1 MDIIKDAFITDIN
14 KELYD
19 YYTSI
24 PNKKRYKEFIKL
36 KKLGQGVT
44 SKVYSTFSKNKPE
57 QKLVMKTSHSKYIL
71 NEFQALLYLRDK
83 MLLGTIPHYY
93 NFMYSNYTSKDKQ
106 KIIILERCHENLFD
120 DVLVC
125 RRDWGLKEYIMIFYQ
140 IADAVDI
147 LEKMEMNHGDL
158 WSDNIM
164 VYWKTKEIEEMDE
177 GYDSNEETSSS
188 KNNEASETNDDTDDS
203 YDSEPSETS
212 DQEYY
217 SLSHENNEIPEI
229 RIIDFDASFCKGVC
243 ESPNLG
249 YSEFKRTAFYIGY
262 DLSRLFDDLLQSH
275 KSYMKKRSR
284 EKRKTKYRIHNNHKK
299 GEELSKESDASDTNV
314 KEWDFCN
321 IQYPKEFLEWMSSL
335 PLTDPE
341 FPENCP
347 EMSGHKIKQS
357 LKQLAKKHK
366 ITF

>member
-1 MDIIKDAFITDIN
+1 MPIQIIKDDFITDID
-14 KELYD
+14 KELYE

-36 KKLGQGVT
+36 QKLGQGVT
-44 SKVYSTFSKNKPE
+44 SKVYSAFSKTKPDHA
-57 QKLVMKTSHSKYIL
+57 LVMKTSHSKYIF
-71 NEFQALLYLRDK
+71 NEFHALVYLRDK
-83 MLLGTIPHYY
+83 MLSGSIPHYY
-93 NFMYSNYTSKDKQ
+93 NFMYGNYTSKDKQ

-125 RRDWGLKEYIMIFYQ
+125 RRDWGLKHYISIFYQ
-140 IADAVDI
+140 IADAIDI

-164 VYWKTKEIEEMDE
+164 VYWKHKEIQDDACQSDE
-177 GYDSNEETSSS
+177 DTE
-188 KNNEASETNDDTDDS
+188 DDTVNS
-203 YDSEPSETS
+203 YDMEYEGTTDTENSYDTHVELSSELFHSF
-212 DQEYY
+212 DD
-217 SLSHENNEIPEI
+217 EIPEI
-229 RIIDFDASFCKGVC
+229 RIIDFDACFCKGVC

-249 YSEFKRTAFYIGY
+249 YSEFKRSKFYIGY

-275 KSYMKKRSR
+275 QSYIKKRSR

-321 IQYPKEFLEWMSSL
+321 IQYPKEFIEWMQSL
-335 PLTDPE
+335 PISDPE
-341 FPENCP
+341 FPEDCP
-347 EMSGHKIKQS
+347 DLSGHKIKQS
-357 LKQLAKKHK
+357 LKQLAKRNA